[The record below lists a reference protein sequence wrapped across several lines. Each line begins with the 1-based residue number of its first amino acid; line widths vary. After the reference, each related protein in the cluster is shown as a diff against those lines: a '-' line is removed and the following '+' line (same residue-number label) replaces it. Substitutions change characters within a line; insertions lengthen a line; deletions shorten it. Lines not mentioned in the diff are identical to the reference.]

1 MKSTEPGQPIKK
13 RRGRKILLWTVALIL
28 ILIIGAGVFLYINL
42 NRLLTNALNKSFS
55 TSIISDVYELKFENL
70 SVNPLGGDVSV
81 HGVEFRQR
89 ENSLK
94 NYPYINSSLRLQTRE
109 MVLKNVDLLTLIRS
123 NILKLEKIEILEPG
137 IDFRIE
143 DKIPVFFPIKDTVT
157 TAAKSEKDK
166 KRFVEAFALKE
177 FNLVNASFHT
187 TNLAKEREFNI
198 QNLNLSFGNLF
209 INQQPGK
216 DEISYEHIRLSI
228 GEFAGQLQK
237 RSIRSVQF
245 KDFEIRID
253 SFQISQTRD
262 TAIWHFADFS
272 TQVKAL
278 DIQTA
283 DSLFHLTM
291 QSFGLSYR
299 EKSIQLSEL
308 SFKPNVSNARLQRD
322 FPYQH
327 TQLSGTVGSLHILG
341 LNFDSLI
348 YKGKIFIDTIK
359 LDKASVS
366 LYKDKTKPFD
376 KNKFPQYLGQVVN
389 SMKPPLRIGQ
399 LEATQ
404 VNLVNKERNPDG
416 TTAAAN
422 INQAHV
428 VVKNITNLSTTD
440 MLMLKADA
448 YLENKARFN
457 LELNFSY
464 QEPHFSFNGAVHK
477 FSLPDLNP
485 LIEAYTPASVHKG
498 VVDELSFSGN
508 ANHNSANGTLKF
520 LYHELDI
527 DVELEGKAKWKSDVL
542 AFGANALLPSA
553 NPASADLPPRIVKFQ
568 VDRDLNKS
576 FVNLT
581 IKSILKGLKE
591 TVVMSKENRKAYKE
605 QKKELKKQKKNRDK
619 KEN

>member
-1 MKSTEPGQPIKK
+1 MINTETGSATKK
-13 RRGRKILLWTVALIL
+13 RRTKKILLRVAALIL
-28 ILIIGAGVFLYINL
+28 ILLTGGGVYLYINL

-89 ENSLK
+89 ENSLQ
-94 NYPYINSSLRLQTRE
+94 NYTYINSSLRLQTRKL
-109 MVLKNVDLLTLIRS
+109 VLKNVELLTLIRS
-123 NILKLEKIEILEPG
+123 NILRLEKIEILEPG

-157 TAAKSEKDK
+157 AAAKPEKDK
-166 KRFVEAFALKE
+166 KRFIEAFSLKE
-177 FNLVNASFHT
+177 FNLMNASFHT

-198 QNLNLSFGNLF
+198 QNLDLSFANMF

-237 RSIRSVQF
+237 RSISSVHF
-245 KDFEIRID
+245 NDFEIRID
-253 SFQISQTRD
+253 SFHISQTRD

-272 TQVKAL
+272 TRVKAL
-278 DIQTA
+278 DVQTA
-283 DSLFHLTM
+283 DSLYHLTM

-327 TQLSGTVGSLHILG
+327 TQFSGTVGSLNLQG

-348 YKGKIFIDTIK
+348 FKGKIFIDKIK

-366 LYKDKTKPFD
+366 LYKDKTKPTD
-376 KNKFPQYLGQVVN
+376 KNKFPKYLGQIIRDI
-389 SMKPPLRIGQ
+389 KPPLLIGQ
-399 LEATQ
+399 VEANQ

-416 TTAAAN
+416 TTATAN
-422 INQAHV
+422 INQANA

-440 MLMLKADA
+440 MLAIKADA
-448 YLENKARFN
+448 YVENKARFN
-457 LELNFSY
+457 LELHFSY
-464 QEPHFSFNGAVHK
+464 REPHFSFNGSVHK
-477 FSLPDLNP
+477 FNLPDLNP
-485 LIEAYTPASVHKG
+485 LIEAYTPASVHRG

-508 ANHNSANGTLKF
+508 ANRTSANGNLKF
-520 LYHELDI
+520 LYHDLDI

-542 AFGANALLPSA
+542 AFGANAILPSS
-553 NPASADLPPRIVKFQ
+553 NPASADLPPRTVKFQ
-568 VDRDLNKS
+568 VERDLNKS

-581 IKSILKGLKE
+581 IKSLLKGLKE
-591 TVVMSKENRKAYKE
+591 TMIMSKENKKAYKE
-605 QKKELKKQKKNRDK
+605 QKKELKKKYKNRDK
-619 KEN
+619 NEN